1 MTVKEE
7 KDMLRKELKEATI
20 DLRFLL
26 GRGYNREGSVAF
38 VGDKYQLNKKERL
51 ILYRAVYDSKTA
63 NEHARKKMAAKA
75 VSGKKVAV
83 DGYNVILTVETMLK
97 NKKLILCD
105 DGFVRDIS
113 AVHGKHKPT
122 ETTEKALGILINSL
136 KGFNPQEVVFFYDSQ
151 VSLSGET
158 ASLTRRMLKE
168 GRLNGDAKA
177 VKQADKGALKYGEI
191 VSSSDAVIIEKSEK
205 IVDLA
210 GELVK
215 TLSPEKIIKLPKRL
229 VIP

>member
-1 MTVKEE
+1 
-7 KDMLRKELKEATI
+7 MLRNELKKAII

-51 ILYRAVYDSKTA
+51 ILYRAVYDSKNA
-63 NEHARKKMAAKA
+63 NQHATKKMAAKA
-75 VSGKKVAV
+75 ISGKKVAV
-83 DGYNVILTVETMLK
+83 DGYNVILTIETMLK
-97 NKKLILCD
+97 NEKLILCD
-105 DGFVRDIS
+105 DSFVRDVS

-122 ETTEKALGILINSL
+122 DTTEKALGILINFL
-136 KGFNPQEVVFFYDSQ
+136 EEFKPQEVVFFYDSQ

-177 VKQADKGALKYGEI
+177 VKKADTEALKYGEI

-210 GELVK
+210 GELLR

-229 VIP
+229 VISQVL

>member
-1 MTVKEE
+1 
-7 KDMLRKELKEATI
+7 MLRKELKEATI

-26 GRGYNREGSVAF
+26 GRGYNREGAVAF
-38 VGDKYQLNKKERL
+38 VGDKYQLNKEERL
-51 ILYRAVYDSKTA
+51 ILYRAVYDSKKA
-63 NEHARKKMAAKA
+63 SAHARKKMAAKA
-75 VSGKKVAV
+75 ISGKKVAV

-105 DGFVRDIS
+105 DDFVRDIS

-122 ETTEKALGILINSL
+122 ETTEKALGILINFL

-168 GRLNGDAKA
+168 SRLNGDAKA
-177 VKQADKGALKYGEI
+177 VKQADTGALKYGEI
-191 VSSSDAVIIEKSEK
+191 VSSSDVVIIEKSEK

-210 GELVK
+210 SELIK

>member
-26 GRGYNREGSVAF
+26 GRGYNREGCVAF

-63 NEHARKKMAAKA
+63 NEHARKKMSAKA

-210 GELVK
+210 GELTK
-215 TLSPEKIIKLPKRL
+215 TLSLEKIIKLPKRL
-229 VIP
+229 VMP

>member
-1 MTVKEE
+1 
-7 KDMLRKELKEATI
+7 MLRNELKEAII

-26 GRGYNREGSVAF
+26 GRGYNREGSVDF
-38 VGDKYQLNKKERL
+38 VGDKYQLNKKDRL

-63 NEHARKKMAAKA
+63 NEHAKKRFSAKA
-75 VSGKKVAV
+75 ISGKRVAV
-83 DGYNVILTVETMLK
+83 DGYNVILTVESMLK
-97 NKKLILCD
+97 NERLILCD
-105 DGFVRDIS
+105 DDFVRDVS

-122 ETTEKALGILINSL
+122 ETTEKALGIFINFL
-136 KGFNPQEVVFFYDSQ
+136 KGFNPHEVIFFYDSQ
-151 VSLSGET
+151 VSLSGEM
-158 ASLTRRMLKE
+158 ASLTRRMLNE
-168 GRLNGDAKA
+168 SRLNGDAKA
-177 VKQADKGALKYGEI
+177 VKRADMEALNYGEV

-210 GELVK
+210 GELIK